1 MVYLKIILL
10 KIARCFAVM
19 IGNII
24 RFFRWNKHIDL
35 KDIKKIIFN
44 RKDRIWDA
52 VISKPLIILFSKYVK
67 EELKLDIEIEVECS
81 EYNEFVFKEWDGEK
95 YYTLV
100 NSKEDI
106 SNTGIK
112 TFWLLKKQLKNIF
125 TRQSKTIS
133 KKDTV
138 YIDLIW
144 NSDHINQKKNNS
156 YYYFI
161 WPNMFLN
168 NFLVDYSLP
177 ENYVSWVKKNLIQ
190 SYRDLIAWCFTLKHF
205 EQYINDNIET
215 FYSDY
220 NNSNN
225 KKWILV
231 FTWNKKYRNL
241 SIRTREN
248 LIRNISEKYKDKT
261 ITVIDDNSHTIYD
274 WLKEINDLPKNVDLI
289 KNDFTLQELK
299 DLAKGQEL
307 IIWIDGGGFN
317 YIRTCTDSIT
327 IYTIWNHFVWSIFT
341 WKENYKT
348 VDLWSKWMMNTCEI
362 NWKNFWYIYR
372 RSPFLPT
379 YDQQM
384 SSSVFNDLIIVNI

>member
-168 NFLVDYSLP
+168 NFLVL
-177 ENYVSWVKKNLIQ
+177 YVV
-190 SYRDLIAWCFTLKHF
+190 
-205 EQYINDNIET
+205 
-215 FYSDY
+215 
-220 NNSNN
+220 NSG
-225 KKWILV
+225 V
-231 FTWNKKYRNL
+231 F
-241 SIRTREN
+241 
-248 LIRNISEKYKDKT
+248 
-261 ITVIDDNSHTIYD
+261 
-274 WLKEINDLPKNVDLI
+274 
-289 KNDFTLQELK
+289 
-299 DLAKGQEL
+299 
-307 IIWIDGGGFN
+307 
-317 YIRTCTDSIT
+317 
-327 IYTIWNHFVWSIFT
+327 
-341 WKENYKT
+341 
-348 VDLWSKWMMNTCEI
+348 
-362 NWKNFWYIYR
+362 
-372 RSPFLPT
+372 
-379 YDQQM
+379 
-384 SSSVFNDLIIVNI
+384 